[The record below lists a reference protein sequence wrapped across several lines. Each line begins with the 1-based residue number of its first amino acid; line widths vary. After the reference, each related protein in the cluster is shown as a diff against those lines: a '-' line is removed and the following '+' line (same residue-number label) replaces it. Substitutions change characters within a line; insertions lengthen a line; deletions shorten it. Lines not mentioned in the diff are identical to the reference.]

1 MKQTKNFTLN
11 FYGILFSIAFG
22 LNWIWEVSQTFVFD
36 VSGVSISKMLLFCT
50 FASVIDGIVT
60 AAIFW
65 VLQKLIADINWKFYL
80 SAAGLGALCAVFFE
94 QTAFIF
100 NLWSYDE
107 EMPVLPF
114 LGTGL
119 LPFLQLT
126 ILVPAA
132 IRLTLILKRN

>member
-1 MKQTKNFTLN
+1 MTKNKFPN
-11 FYGILFSIAFG
+11 RFYLVLFVVAFSV
-22 LNWIWEVSQTFVFD
+22 NWIWEVSQTFAFEM
-36 VSGVSISKMLLFCT
+36 SGVSVGKMLLFCT

-80 SAAGLGALCAVFFE
+80 SAAVLGALCAIFFE
-94 QTAFIF
+94 ELAFAF
-100 NLWSYDE
+100 NLWSYAKG
-107 EMPVLPF
+107 MPVLPF

-119 LPFLQLT
+119 LPFLQLM

-132 IRLTLILKRN
+132 IWLTLKLKRN